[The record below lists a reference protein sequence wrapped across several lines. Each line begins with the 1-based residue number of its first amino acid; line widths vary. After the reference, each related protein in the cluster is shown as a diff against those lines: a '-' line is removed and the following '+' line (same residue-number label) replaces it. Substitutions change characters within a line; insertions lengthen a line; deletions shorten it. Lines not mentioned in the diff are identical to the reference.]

1 MGRVKGGLGHPDHQ
15 SDPPPAP
22 RPNPPPP
29 AGTCQLPGGGGGRR
43 RCFATGADTGVRG
56 GGWGGGRAAGRP
68 PGWRPLA
75 VHCRWR
81 GLAPRPPGGVPS
93 AKRWTSSPRRALGT
107 ALAVERGDW
116 GGGGLEEEVG
126 GWWWRWCC
134 TEGSSGGGWCP
145 LYATWVSGCRPVW
158 PCRLIDCRL
167 RHTIG
172 WLKWRRAAATRA
184 PSNSGCTI
192 CRCIGLS
199 ATMTEPERRWN
210 CRGSGPAPTRPPRVC
225 GM

>member
-29 AGTCQLPGGGGGRR
+29 AGTCQLPGGGGEKALLRHGRR
-43 RCFATGADTGVRG
+43 HGCARGRLG
-56 GGWGGGRAAGRP
+56 GGACSGQTSRVAAAGCALPVEGLGTPPARRRAKRQAVDVITPQGPGHGSGGRTG
-68 PGWRPLA
+68 
-75 VHCRWR
+75 
-81 GLAPRPPGGVPS
+81 GL
-93 AKRWTSSPRRALGT
+93 
-107 ALAVERGDW
+107 